1 MFEKYIKLLNE
12 NLDWVKKQLKADK
25 SMKNLK
31 LARQICDM
39 HKYRVV
45 GMLELMQVMGE
56 ITWDKEFEE
65 RKKWKSCLSSK
76 IYLKKLRKRERN
88 ELEQKKSTPEVG
100 KA

>member
-65 RKKWKSCLSSK
+65 RKKVEELFKFENL
-76 IYLKKLRKRERN
+76 LKEI
-88 ELEQKKSTPEVG
+88 EEEGKK
-100 KA
+100 